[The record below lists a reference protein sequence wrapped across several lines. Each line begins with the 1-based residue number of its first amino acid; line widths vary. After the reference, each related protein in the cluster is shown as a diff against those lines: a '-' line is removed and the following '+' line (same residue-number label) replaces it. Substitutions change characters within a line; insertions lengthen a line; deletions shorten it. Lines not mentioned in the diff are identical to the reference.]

1 MASGGHDESHDNLDL
16 TEINAEIEKL
26 DLSSESEQT
35 DSLIWEECKADLEYD
50 DIAEESNLNDFEGFE
65 PITSTPIKSAHS
77 STAPTRSKV
86 KESPKGTRS
95 APVSPVLVRNPL
107 KIQQRI
113 QSWEKLISTETK
125 KHSVTGTRPKLKSS
139 PKGRTCT
146 RGAAKRGLTSPLT
159 AAGDFQKRRRLKFS
173 PSKSSGIAQKKKKL
187 KSKPKIPPI
196 TVTMDQADIPRAGRL
211 NPRTRRA
218 NGVGDTVES
227 LGFPELN
234 TAGISPAGKI
244 EVEVLLELRESIVA
258 DANLVLKPGGNMRVA
273 KELIDSYIEEI
284 ENSLINFKKE
294 AADIADGNANGTVIC
309 KELIKLQAECKS
321 LLRYCKGQIAGEPA
335 AGAAAAVADQVRIER
350 LHFPTFDGTGNY
362 KNWKMGFV
370 TLIPHAHRE
379 EVKKSHLLEALKGKA
394 KGYINSV
401 ITPESTYDQ
410 IMVKL
415 EERYNDPLVV
425 NYNLLDRMFNS
436 PDMAK
441 PQSTQEHWDIA
452 VGDINAILA
461 SGMELSEVLVY
472 YKLHKF
478 PPETVKKVKV
488 LHKIQYPGRPSIK
501 LAEAIK
507 LMNEVTA
514 DEVELTKDSVA
525 IEQTMQGLTMT
536 AVPKVS
542 PASAPAQPLNNLP
555 PNTSKKQNGGK
566 KSNRYKKKGTTNYY
580 IDYCRYC
587 ETEDHYGGNC
597 PNFTTNKSRR
607 QALADNDRCQECA
620 VKYEEGITH
629 HCKES
634 IKCDKCHRTHYTY
647 LCPKSTPS
655 NK

>member
-50 DIAEESNLNDFEGFE
+50 DIAEESNLNNFEGFE

-95 APVSPVLVRNPL
+95 APVSPLLVRNPL
-107 KIQQRI
+107 KVQQRI
-113 QSWEKLISTETK
+113 QSWEKLINTETK

-196 TVTMDQADIPRAGRL
+196 TVTMAQADIPAAGRL
-211 NPRTRRA
+211 NPRTR
-218 NGVGDTVES
+218 GVAGAGDTVEN
-227 LGFPELN
+227 LGFPVLE
-234 TAGISPAGKI
+234 TADISPAGIFAVKKFRTFRKA
-244 EVEVLLELRESIVA
+244 VVA
-258 DANLVLKPGGNMRVA
+258 DANLVLRPEGNMMAA
-273 KELIDSYIEEI
+273 KETIEGVI
-284 ENSLINFKKE
+284 ERMKDITESFQKTPADMAE
-294 AADIADGNANGTVIC
+294 ANVNGTAVL
-309 KELIKLQAECKS
+309 EEFIKLDDELWG
-321 LLRYCKGQIAGEPA
+321 LLRYCKNKMANEPA

-362 KNWKMGFV
+362 KNWKTGFV

-401 ITPESTYDQ
+401 ITPESTYAQ

-542 PASAPAQPLNNLP
+542 PASVPAQPLGSLP
-555 PNTSKKQNGGK
+555 PGASK
-566 KSNRYKKKGTTNYY
+566 NRYKGKWSTNNYSNKCK
-580 IDYCRYC
+580 YCNNK
-587 ETEDHYGGNC
+587 DHHSSKC
-597 PNFTTNKSRR
+597 TKFTTPQERR
-607 QALADNDRCQECA
+607 SALADNTRCQECTLST
-620 VKYEEGITH
+620 KGITH
-629 HCKES
+629 HCDPDIRCGNCS
-634 IKCDKCHRTHYTY
+634 GSHRIY
-647 LCPKSTPS
+647 LCPKTTPS
-655 NK
+655 SK